1 MAAGDKSISDPGFTQ
16 SGAADV
22 DLQDAT
28 TYYGLTGGSASSD
41 LRTRVW
47 SELVTRDAR
56 EKNVFAK
63 FIGGEG
69 SGKPIVEKTDLAAGG
84 SDKVT
89 FTTVAPIR
97 GQGVRG
103 EAVLKHST
111 GSLNFGTFN
120 VEVDLIR
127 HAVSWTQ
134 VLKLMRFTGK
144 TLDQLSAEVMSEWA
158 ARMEHDMLQAVIRD
172 TCFAVGGNN
181 FLDAYGATSPGL
193 LYSEG
198 LSTDIIQEAKQ
209 SLIANGAEP
218 MNTGGDENQDIPGYL
233 FFGPD
238 ACLRPLRSDPD
249 YLEAITQADSRGA
262 DNKLYSGSYA
272 KWDNNIIANH
282 NVVIDTA
289 HGRQGSPLA
298 PVALMQ
304 ASGSNGWVAAAG
316 TKNAL
321 DPQPSDYY
329 GSDTGA
335 DLFANWPGAKM
346 SIPGGGGALYNTSYP
361 SAAFSAT
368 EKTGNKYGCVLIVDA
383 NGRYVGYKIAG
394 FFDQCSGSTA
404 GTSSLKLGAILAAGD
419 IGSAAET
426 QTTIDATDLVAPL
439 TFYPCNESGTPI
451 GFCLPMG
458 EGAFYLARGAV
469 TNEQIFHYD
478 DFANSGNDAH
488 LSAVGV
494 QSVYGMAAYEDSSSR
509 IPGVVLVEAVRQ
521 VPGLSFTGQTAPDA

>member
-1 MAAGDKSISDPGFTQ
+1 MAAGTKTIADPSLT
-16 SGAADV
+16 AATGI
-22 DLQDAT
+22 DLAPAT
-28 TYYGLTGGSASSD
+28 TYGAAVADNAD

-63 FIGGEG
+63 FIGSEG
-69 SGKPIVEKTDLAAGG
+69 SGKPIVEKTDLSAGG

-103 EAVLKHST
+103 ESVLKHST

-120 VEVDLIR
+120 VEVDLLR

-134 VLKLMRFTGK
+134 VLRLMRFTGK

-158 ARMEHDMLQAVIRD
+158 ARMEQDMLQAVIRD
-172 TCFAVGGNN
+172 TCINAGTSNY
-181 FLDAYGATSPGL
+181 LKAYGADSANL

-209 SLIANGAEP
+209 KLIANGAQP
-218 MNTGGDENQDIPGYL
+218 INTGGDVNQDIPGYL

-249 YLEAITQADSRGA
+249 YLEAITQADARSSE
-262 DNKLYSGSYA
+262 NKLYSGSYA

-282 NVVIDTA
+282 NVIIDTA
-289 HGRQGSPLA
+289 QGRQGSPLA
-298 PVALMQ
+298 PVALSPKTFAGNGWDATAGNVNPLTP
-304 ASGSNGWVAAAG
+304 ASG
-316 TKNAL
+316 K
-321 DPQPSDYY
+321 YY
-329 GSDTGA
+329 GGVGSDIW
-335 DLFANWPGAKM
+335 ANWPGAKM
-346 SIPGGGGALYNTSYP
+346 SIPGGGGALYDDAVPT
-361 SAAFSAT
+361 AVSAT
-368 EKTGNKYGCVLIVDA
+368 FEHANVLMVAADGEYRA
-383 NGRYVGYKIAG
+383 FQVAAYTTDGAG
-394 FFDQCSGSTA
+394 GDTA
-404 GTSSLKLGAILAAGD
+404 GTSFIKLGTEITTLIGTGEGSGAMAA
-419 IGSAAET
+419 
-426 QTTIDATDLVAPL
+426 PY
-439 TFYPCNESGTPI
+439 TFYPCNLAGTPI
-451 GFCLPMG
+451 GYLLAMG

-494 QSVYGMAAYEDSSSR
+494 QSVYGMAAYEDSNDR
-509 IPGVVLVEAVRQ
+509 IPGVCLIEAVRQ
-521 VPGLSFTGQTAPDA
+521 VPGLSFTGQAAS

>member
-1 MAAGDKSISDPGFTQ
+1 MAAGTKTIADPSLSAT
-16 SGAADV
+16 SGV
-22 DLQDAT
+22 DLAAAT
-28 TYYGLTGGSASSD
+28 TYGAAVAADSD
-41 LRTRVW
+41 LRTRIW

-69 SGKPIVEKTDLAAGG
+69 SGKPIVEKTDLSAGG

-103 EAVLKHST
+103 ESVLKHST

-158 ARMEHDMLQAVIRD
+158 ARMEQDLLQAVIRD
-172 TCFAVGGNN
+172 TCFAVAGNN
-181 FLDAYGATSPGL
+181 LLSNYGTKSDGL

-209 SLIANGAEP
+209 ALIANGAQP

-249 YLEAITQADSRGA
+249 YLEAITQADARGA

-282 NVVIDTA
+282 NVIIDTA

-304 ASGSNGWVAAAG
+304 ASGSNGWDSSISTLNDLNPTTG
-316 TKNAL
+316 
-321 DPQPSDYY
+321 DYY
-329 GSDTGA
+329 GGTGT
-335 DLFANWPGAKM
+335 DIWANWPGAKM
-346 SIPGGGGALYNTSYP
+346 SVPGGGGSLYDDAKPAY
-361 SAAFSAT
+361 AAHDTNAPH
-368 EKTGNKYGCVLIVDA
+368 GNVLIVDA
-383 NGRYVGYKIAG
+383 NGDYRAFKIAG
-394 FFDQCSGSTA
+394 FSATDGGAFTSNPLASYMCLGDEITDAALIGDGEAAA
-404 GTSSLKLGAILAAGD
+404 GTM
-419 IGSAAET
+419 T
-426 QTTIDATDLVAPL
+426 APL
-439 TFYPCNESGTPI
+439 TFYPCNKYGTPVGYI
-451 GFCLPMG
+451 LAMG
-458 EGAFYLARGAV
+458 ENAFYMARGAV

-494 QSVYGMAAYEDSSSR
+494 QSVYGMAAYEDTSGR
-509 IPGVVLVEAVRQ
+509 IPGVVAVEAVRQ
-521 VPGLSFTGQTAPDA
+521 VPGLSFTGQG